1 MDPAAAAILAM
12 LCAMLGTF
20 FLSVAWD
27 WVTM

>member
-1 MDPAAAAILAM
+1 MDPTAAAILAM

-20 FLSVAWD
+20 AVSVVWD

>member
-12 LCAMLGTF
+12 LCALLGTF
-20 FLSVAWD
+20 LLSVVWD